1 MKYSEAKP
9 GRIFTVRL
17 EDGDVLHESLER
29 LAREKSVRAA
39 AVLLVGGFDDGS
51 RLVVG
56 PREGRGTPIEPVIA
70 ALTGV
75 HEAAGV
81 GTIFP
86 DAAGQPK
93 LHLHAACG
101 RGTATVTGCVRAG
114 VKTWHILEAIVIEL
128 LDTPACR
135 RRDAVTGFDLLEPLG

>member
-1 MKYSEAKP
+1 MKYSMAQP

-17 EDGDVLHESLER
+17 EDGDILHEALER
-29 LAREKSVRAA
+29 LARDEKIGA
-39 AVLLVGGFDDGS
+39 AVVLIVGGADDGS

-56 PREGRGTPIEPVIA
+56 PRASRSTPIEPVTA
-70 ALTGV
+70 TLAGV

-86 DAAGQPK
+86 DSAGQPK

-101 RGTATVTGCVRAG
+101 RGEKTVTGCVRAG
-114 VKTWHILEAIVIEL
+114 LKTWHILEAIVIEL
-128 LDTPACR
+128 KGSPACR
-135 RRDAVTGFDLLEPLG
+135 RRDAVTDFELLEPLG

>member
-17 EDGDVLHESLER
+17 EDGDILHESLEQ
-29 LAREKSVRAA
+29 LARERKISAA

-56 PREGRGTPIEPVIA
+56 PREGRSTPIEAVTA
-70 ALTGV
+70 ALAGV

-86 DAAGQPK
+86 DAAGEPK

-114 VKTWHILEAIVIEL
+114 VKTWHILEAVIIEL

-135 RRDAVTGFDLLEPLG
+135 RHDAATGFALLEPLG